1 MKESKSLNHDPFPV
15 APEFKTKFHTNMVRK
30 DEDVKLTCEV
40 KGDQPIQIQWHKD
53 KLPLL
58 GLASSETGMSTKVR
72 DVPIAEGTKSELT
85 LSRVGR
91 KDSALYSCVATN
103 KYGTDDTNIQLIVQG
118 ELLSEIGQHSLSY
131 SIIVR

>member
-1 MKESKSLNHDPFPV
+1 
-15 APEFKTKFHTNMVRK
+15 MVRK

-58 GLASSETGMSTKVR
+58 GSASSETGMSTKVR

-118 ELLSEIGQHSLSY
+118 KLLLRRE
-131 SIIVR
+131 